1 MKKSARVDQHG
12 LKEFAVKNIEGESK
26 ARRQKVSV
34 IFCRSGSVGEIIPN
48 VANVFIKLNPSRG
61 I

>member
-1 MKKSARVDQHG
+1 MDQHG